1 MITTWPKVSG
11 ILLIL
16 SLGFG
21 LDTWIWPQDSLQIL
35 RSKSSQGTQEMP
47 WPQGSHWVIRISP
60 HRIRIA
66 LQGSQEVSWKMARE
80 NRSFKLSLFYQATI
94 FHLVLI
100 FFKKVVLFCRR
111 PEGST
116 NQTYSSC
123 FYFRISWILMERRW
137 FYFFRPL
144 HLLQGLRSNNIK

>member
-1 MITTWPKVSG
+1 MITVWPKVSS
-11 ILLIL
+11 ILIIL

-35 RSKSSQGTQEMP
+35 RSKGSQGTQEMP

-66 LQGSQEVSWKMARE
+66 LQGSQEVSWKMARD
-80 NRSFKLSLFYQATI
+80 NRPFKLR
-94 FHLVLI
+94 LI
-100 FFKKVVLFCRR
+100 LSGNYLSFSPYLKKIKFLISRH

-116 NQTYSSC
+116 NQAL
-123 FYFRISWILMERRW
+123 FKLF
-137 FYFFRPL
+137 
-144 HLLQGLRSNNIK
+144 LLQKFMNIDGTTLFFFKTIPFG